1 MRNLLTICA
10 LLLASSGFGQT
21 SFDEALDDLSKKLAL
36 RITPLEKHHIAVSDL
51 VTLKGDSTA
60 LGMMAAEE
68 LTIGLVHHA
77 LGFEV
82 MDRAHLRAIF
92 DEHKLAMGGLLS
104 EEGLIELGK
113 LESVDVVV
121 TGTITALPDRY
132 KITVKALDTET
143 AGVIAAERTYCLREA
158 WLDAL
163 FGIDSPVRPPAKPAD
178 PIDPKPIKP
187 TLPCDVS
194 GTGQIQFTNQRG
206 DDLTVQISCEG
217 SSGSCEPKQKLVV
230 RSGTTQK
237 SAPVCSGIVHYALFD
252 SYGKSVGKGGT
263 LYLSPCDVKPVT
275 FSP

>member
-1 MRNLLTICA
+1 MRIVFMIG
-10 LLLASSGFGQT
+10 LLLMAGIGSSQT
-21 SFDEALDDLSKKLAL
+21 AFDEALDDLSKKLSL
-36 RITPLEKHHIAVSDL
+36 KITPLEKSHVAVSDL
-51 VTLKGDSTA
+51 VTLAGDSTA

-82 MDRAHLRAIF
+82 MDRAHLKAVF

-143 AGVIAAERTYCLREA
+143 AGVIAAERVYCLREA

-163 FGIDSPVRPPAKPAD
+163 FGDAMGGLPPVKPREPVLPD
-178 PIDPKPIKP
+178 PIKP
-187 TLPCDVS
+187 SYPCDVA
-194 GTGQIQFTNQRG
+194 GTGQIQFTNQTG
-206 DDLTVQISCEG
+206 DMLTAQITCEAVDG
-217 SSGSCEPKQKLVV
+217 ACAHETRLKLEAGAS
-230 RSGTTQK
+230 RM
-237 SAPVCSGIVHYALFD
+237 SAPVCQGIVHYELFD
-252 SYGKSVGKGGT
+252 AYGKTVGKGGT

-275 FSP
+275 ISH